1 MTASGKTKKS
11 PPVSAKQSAK
21 ERRALQQQ
29 RRERQKL
36 ILLTTVAV
44 ALLIAVVGGIVATV
58 VNANSAASPEEAYI
72 PPDALTRYVD
82 FAQQKLMGT
91 TPDGF
96 PYLGAENAPVLLE
109 EMSSLSCIA
118 CKNYHDLVMAN
129 LLDEIKAGR
138 VKYVFIPVS
147 TTGEF
152 NPAGI
157 TLGTF
162 CAARQGKFWEMQDI
176 AFDWQVRYT
185 TGANDTARLKAA
197 AQSLGLDAAKFS
209 DCLTNNSVKD
219 IIDKGEAAF
228 GERVKPDPSGTTG
241 TPTLFLDGEQI
252 QPRPDGNAS
261 PNLNELRGI
270 IEQKAA
276 AKKSP

>member
-1 MTASGKTKKS
+1 MTTSSRASKT
-11 PPVSAKQSAK
+11 PPVSAKQSAR

-29 RRERQKL
+29 RQERQQR
-36 ILLTTVAV
+36 ILLTIVAV
-44 ALLIAVVGGIVATV
+44 ALLIGVVGVIAVTV
-58 VNANSAASPEEAYI
+58 ISANTTASPEDAYI
-72 PPDALTRYVD
+72 PPDALTRYTD

-109 EMSSLSCIA
+109 EVSSLSCIA
-118 CKNYHDLVMAN
+118 CKQYHDGVIVN

-138 VKYVFIPVS
+138 LKYVYIPV
-147 TTGEF
+147 TKTGEF
-152 NPAGI
+152 DPEGI

-162 CAARQGKFWEMQDI
+162 CAAQQGKFWEMQDI
-176 AFDWQVRYT
+176 AFDWQTRYQS
-185 TGANDTARLKAA
+185 GANDTARLKTV
-197 AQSLGLDAAKFS
+197 AQSLGLDTAKFS
-209 DCLTNNSVKD
+209 NCLTNNSVKD
-219 IIDKGEAAF
+219 IIDKGDALF
-228 GERVKPDPSGTTG
+228 GTRVKPDTSGATG

-276 AKKSP
+276 AKKQ